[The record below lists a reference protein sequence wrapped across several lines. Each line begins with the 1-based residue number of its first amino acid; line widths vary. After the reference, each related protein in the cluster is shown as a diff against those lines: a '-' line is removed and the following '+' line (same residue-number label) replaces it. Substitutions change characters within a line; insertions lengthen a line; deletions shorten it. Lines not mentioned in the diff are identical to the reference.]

1 MSSATRPHTSQVR
14 QSALALLDGL
24 RRRSAPSSSSRAY
37 ATSTAW
43 PFVSGRGAAHFI
55 AGAEWTRA
63 GNPYRWS
70 IPMAEAIAKLATIA
84 MIAVCPQ
91 LNPTPMPTKKAEQR
105 PTRKD
110 DPLGFEH
117 YLFCY
122 PFAIRCTVASILALE
137 ISESSVQSWLLLG
150 IGPNAVVAAIERA
163 IIGLWDVGIW
173 ICGRHSCSVCANS
186 CSGLARSV
194 FFARISRLPLV
205 GAAEGGQFDTNIT
218 ASPAAASA

>member
-1 MSSATRPHTSQVR
+1 
-14 QSALALLDGL
+14 
-24 RRRSAPSSSSRAY
+24 
-37 ATSTAW
+37 
-43 PFVSGRGAAHFI
+43 
-55 AGAEWTRA
+55 
-63 GNPYRWS
+63 
-70 IPMAEAIAKLATIA
+70 MAEAIAKLATIA

-91 LNPTPMPTKKAEQR
+91 LNPIPMPTRKKPNSDQPAKMIHLVSSIYIVR
-105 PTRKD
+105 
-110 DPLGFEH
+110 
-117 YLFCY
+117 Y

-150 IGPNAVVAAIERA
+150 IGPNAVVAAIERG
-163 IIGLWDVGIW
+163 IIGLWDVGTW
-173 ICGRHSCSVCANS
+173 ICGRHSCSVRANS